1 METKE
6 IGRRGVLRMLL
17 GLGAVAVGASV
28 MMMPGEAQA
37 ATPPAREP
45 EPENA
50 AADMAPDSDLPASEQ
65 TQYVYV
71 RRRRRPVYA
80 RRRVVYV
87 RPRRRVV
94 YTRPRHRVYVVRRR
108 RYY

>member
-1 METKE
+1 M
-6 IGRRGVLRMLL
+6 
-17 GLGAVAVGASV
+17 
-28 MMMPGEAQA
+28 
-37 ATPPAREP
+37 REP

-50 AADMAPDSDLPASEQ
+50 SAEMAPESELPTTEQ
-65 TQYVYV
+65 TQLVYV
-71 RRRRRPVYA
+71 RRRRRPVYV

-94 YTRPRHRVYVVRRR
+94 YVRPRRRVYVVRRR

>member
-28 MMMPGEAQA
+28 MMMPGTAEA

-45 EPENA
+45 EPENTA
-50 AADMAPDSDLPASEQ
+50 AEMAPESELPATEQ
-65 TQYVYV
+65 TQYYVV
-71 RRRRRPVYA
+71 RRRRAYYA
-80 RRRVVYV
+80 PRRRVVYV

-94 YTRPRHRVYVVRRR
+94 YARPRRRVYVVRHR
-108 RYY
+108 RYW